1 MKTNP
6 VLTAVLALAVVAASS
21 CATQRIVSQ
30 WSNPAYANPL
40 RSTDKVVVVG
50 VMEEEAIRRNFE
62 DHLVV
67 KLRAAGIDALPGY
80 RTIPQTGVG
89 VDARLKAALQ
99 DGGADA
105 ALITRLVRLEQ
116 RSEVSPGY
124 SDFYPGFGFYR
135 WSYPGWYGG
144 GYFPPVEYRYP
155 VVYSETTLYNL
166 RQNDELVW
174 TATIRTI
181 DPEDVE
187 EAIRNYVDTVVDALK
202 IRHLIDG

>member
-99 DGGADA
+99 DSGADA

-124 SDFYPGFGFYR
+124 SDFYRLGILSLELSR
-135 WSYPGWYGG
+135 
-144 GYFPPVEYRYP
+144 
-155 VVYSETTLYNL
+155 
-166 RQNDELVW
+166 LVW
-174 TATIRTI
+174 WWVFSASGVSLSRRVLRN
-181 DPEDVE
+181 DP
-187 EAIRNYVDTVVDALK
+187 I
-202 IRHLIDG
+202 